1 MSFQSKARVTA
12 LGAYVPQK
20 ILANHDLEEMVDTTD
35 EWIVQRTGIKERR
48 ITDENEYSSDMAFE
62 AIEDLVERFSANID
76 DVDLIIVATITPDYM
91 TPSVSAAL
99 QGRLNLSNTVGVI
112 DLNAACAGFVYALQV
127 ANAMIT
133 SGQSK
138 KVLVVATEVLSKIT
152 DYKDRNT
159 CILFGDGAGAA
170 LVEYDE
176 KNPGFLGSYYGSDG
190 KSGSKLYCTGLSDQF
205 GKEKVETKNFIFQ
218 DGRAVYTFVIK
229 TIPKSIKELLEKAKM
244 AIDEIDWFVPHS
256 ANLRMIHSICEKIGI
271 SKDKALS
278 SLEKFGNTSSAS
290 IPLALWLALTENK
303 IKKGDKLALYGF
315 GGGLA
320 HAGVILEW

>member
-12 LGAYVPQK
+12 LGAYVPKK

-76 DVDLIIVATITPDYM
+76 DVDLIIVATITPDYV

-127 ANAMIT
+127 ANAMVT

-176 KNPGFLGSYYGSDG
+176 KNPGFLGSHYGSDG

-205 GKEKVETKNFIFQ
+205 GNEKVETKNFIFQ

-229 TIPKSIKELLEKAKM
+229 TIPKSIKELLDKAKM
-244 AIDEIDWFVPHS
+244 AIDEIDWFIPHS